1 MSTNV
6 FADWLNLYRDRNAE
20 GPGGDAWRAM
30 ATRWIPRLYLGFA
43 AALVPWAG
51 YLAVSLP
58 QRSISEH
65 YRGTWV
71 GFDLVLIVVLA
82 RIGWFAHRH
91 NPKVVLTAAA
101 GATLLL
107 VDAWFDVTTAARG
120 PAHTQALV
128 SAVFLEL
135 PGAFL
140 CGLLARRGLRVL
152 SVRAARFGPDGPSP
166 SASGS

>member
-1 MSTNV
+1 
-6 FADWLNLYRDRNAE
+6 
-20 GPGGDAWRAM
+20 
-30 ATRWIPRLYLGFA
+30 
-43 AALVPWAG
+43 VPWAG

-140 CGLLARRGLRVL
+140 CEPPDSALMARARRRRVVERAVGLAMCQTLLR
-152 SVRAARFGPDGPSP
+152 
-166 SASGS
+166 